1 MIIRTNVTKMVT
13 FFIPLFMRVIAV
25 KTLKDHW
32 EAFPQAEQALL
43 AWYEEAETAHW
54 NNPNELKQQ
63 YRNASILTDKRV
75 VFNIHGN
82 TYRLIVDIEYRL
94 KIVFVVWFGTH
105 RQYDNINAKRVSYVK
120 ANKK

>member
-1 MIIRTNVTKMVT
+1 
-13 FFIPLFMRVIAV
+13 MRVIAV
-25 KTLKDHW
+25 RTLKENW
-32 EAFPQAEQALL
+32 EAFPAAKQALL
-43 AWYEEAETAHW
+43 SWYEEAEAAQWDH
-54 NNPNELKQQ
+54 PNELKQQ

-82 TYRLIVDIEYRL
+82 SFRLIVDIEYRL

-105 RQYDNINAKRVSYVK
+105 KQYDKIDAKKVSYGK